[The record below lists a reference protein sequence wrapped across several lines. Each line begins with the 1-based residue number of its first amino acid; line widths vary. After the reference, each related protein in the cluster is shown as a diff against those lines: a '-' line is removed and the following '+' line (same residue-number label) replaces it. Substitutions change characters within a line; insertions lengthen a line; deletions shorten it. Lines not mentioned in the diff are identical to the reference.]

1 MKEARKR
8 ASKATVSN
16 DAYFLPAKRV
26 FDWADNK
33 PVRALWLAWY
43 TSKAFEA
50 LDAKLCERGEVY
62 LSGGAHTKLDAAVE
76 ERHSILMPDNTSDRV
91 EAEIGK
97 ADFLRKKRGSTVK
110 TTDANLGEHQNAV
123 NGIMDFWEE
132 YFAHERN
139 SDALDRKVQD
149 AMRTSRTTQADQRK
163 ASKARMM
170 EVRIQS
176 VKAIQEGNET
186 RKDKRAVAVAK
197 NDDLEKVRALAVAT
211 AHSLKSDA
219 DIVAALEPV
228 LDTFKRK
235 VMTLY
240 MVRELDPTGQ
250 LTLMK
255 DDAQTT
261 LPVMD
266 MSLDKVRSSCNAT
279 GFTLDKKIDILRQAI
294 VHSQWR
300 MWLQEAEAAR
310 GQAQL
315 QLEQQNSEW
324 TGWTEITA
332 DNDDLTAWLADNADA
347 LQKLRQARSRRHVPA
362 LRDTD
367 EPELG
372 PGHFVEQARYVR
384 QAVAVFGPALFGEM
398 PEWLPNTVHLDLD
411 MEPSVRSVASS
422 KKDWAGNSFDV

>member
-1 MKEARKR
+1 M
-8 ASKATVSN
+8 
-16 DAYFLPAKRV
+16 
-26 FDWADNK
+26 
-33 PVRALWLAWY
+33 
-43 TSKAFEA
+43 
-50 LDAKLCERGEVY
+50 
-62 LSGGAHTKLDAAVE
+62 
-76 ERHSILMPDNTSDRV
+76 
-91 EAEIGK
+91 
-97 ADFLRKKRGSTVK
+97 
-110 TTDANLGEHQNAV
+110 
-123 NGIMDFWEE
+123 
-132 YFAHERN
+132 
-139 SDALDRKVQD
+139 
-149 AMRTSRTTQADQRK
+149 
-163 ASKARMM
+163 
-170 EVRIQS
+170 
-176 VKAIQEGNET
+176 
-186 RKDKRAVAVAK
+186 AK

-211 AHSLKSDA
+211 AHSLKSDN

-315 QLEQQNSEW
+315 QLEQQNSVW

-347 LQKLRQARSRRHVPA
+347 LQKLRQAHSLRHVPA